1 MQERILS
8 SWYCALVSRTRNILE
23 LVRLTVRY
31 HLTDQGKN
39 RLPVPIDRTPSISSL
54 DDSDI
59 FRLLVESIR
68 EYAIFV
74 LDPQGN
80 VVTWNPGA
88 QSLKGYSKEDIIGK
102 HFSKFYL
109 PEAVQSGW
117 PERELQLAQKEGRFS
132 DEGWR
137 VKKDGTVFW
146 ACVVIVPLRSAQGE
160 LTGFAKITQDM
171 TDRRQAEEKVQE
183 LNRELRQRII
193 ELDESRRN
201 VELRTV
207 ELQKLSSELLQIQ
220 DEERRR
226 LAREIHDD
234 LGQQLAALKMSLAK
248 HNAPE
253 SMKIV
258 DNVISTVRN
267 VTYLLHPPLLD
278 DSGLR
283 AALHWFIDG
292 LIKRSNIQINLSI
305 TPPRFPRLAKEI
317 ETAIFRIVQE
327 SLTNVYR
334 HSKSESAKVEI
345 EKQAD
350 WIVMRIRDYGIGIR
364 PEYLDRAFL
373 PRLGVGITGMRERV
387 RQFGGELTVSRSE
400 PGTLVE
406 TRIPLFG
413 SALSS
418 AIDVRLKNR

>member
-1 MQERILS
+1 MVDRAKS
-8 SWYCALVSRTRNILE
+8 NV
-23 LVRLTVRY
+23 
-31 HLTDQGKN
+31 
-39 RLPVPIDRTPSISSL
+39 PVPIDRTPYTSSL

-68 EYAIFV
+68 DYAIFV

-80 VVTWNPGA
+80 VATWNPGA
-88 QSLKGYSKEDIIGK
+88 QALKGYSREDIIGK

-117 PERELQLAQKEGRFS
+117 PERELLLAQKEGRFS

-146 ACVVIVPLRSAQGE
+146 ASVVIVPLHSGQGE

-201 VELRTV
+201 VELRTM

-234 LGQQLAALKMSLAK
+234 LGQQLAALKMFLAK
-248 HNAPE
+248 HNDQEAME
-253 SMKIV
+253 IV
-258 DNVISTVRN
+258 DNAVSRVRN
-267 VTYLLHPPLLD
+267 ITYLLHPPLLD
-278 DSGLR
+278 ESGLR
-283 AALHWFIDG
+283 AALHWYIDG
-292 LIKRSNIQINLSI
+292 MTKRSNIQINLSI
-305 TPPRFPRLAKEI
+305 NPPRFPRLAKEI
-317 ETAIFRIVQE
+317 ETTIFRIVQE

-334 HSKSESAKVEI
+334 HAKTESAKVEI

-350 WIVMRIRDYGIGIR
+350 WIVMRIRDYGIGIK
-364 PEYLDRAFL
+364 PEYLDRSFS
-373 PRLGVGITGMRERV
+373 PRLGVGISGMRERV
-387 RQFGGELTVSRSE
+387 RQLGGEITVSRGE

-413 SALSS
+413 SPLTQ
-418 AIDVRLKNR
+418 RLPSV